1 MKLIIT
7 QEKAQIVLDTLQVKP
22 YKEVSKFVKLL
33 FACEKVNDEHNSLL
47 LMPSL
52 VKEVL
57 TYLGNLPFKE
67 VYRACDCLESLR
79 PYEEPKEPVVVPP
92 TPTHSNVTPIDVGN
106 EGEVD

>member
-7 QEKAQIVLDTLQVKP
+7 QEKAQIVLDTLQVRP

-57 TYLGNLPFKE
+57 TYLGNLPFKD
-67 VYRACDCLESLR
+67 VYKACDCLEILES
-79 PYEEPKEPVVVPP
+79 YEVTNEPEVVPP
-92 TPTHSNVTPIDVGN
+92 SNVTPIDVGN